1 MNMHKIIE
9 LEFEQNG
16 KKKKKDIIK
25 LQNAPTN
32 LVNLLLLWLYK
43 TNCYTKK
50 KKKKLRFIS
59 HIMVKNSNLI
69 PFAHTLI
76 RLRLYINL
84 HHI

>member
-9 LEFEQNG
+9 LEFEQNR

-43 TNCYTKK
+43 TNCYTNKK
-50 KKKKLRFIS
+50 KKKK
-59 HIMVKNSNLI
+59 
-69 PFAHTLI
+69 P
-76 RLRLYINL
+76 
-84 HHI
+84 

>member
-50 KKKKLRFIS
+50 KKK
-59 HIMVKNSNLI
+59 NLG
-69 PFAHTLI
+69 
-76 RLRLYINL
+76 LYL
-84 HHI
+84 T